1 MKLPA
6 FTFQSNE
13 SLKLLQHFSP
23 PVLSILLLFIACY
36 TLAEITW
43 QLLEPAASIQTAK
56 KNTSGK
62 QPAKNN
68 NNQFQKKLIQ
78 LNNAHL
84 FGQADAPLNKHATKD
99 APETT
104 LNLLLRGVLAT
115 QPMKLATAIISAGKN
130 AQELSYGIGDSVP
143 GNATIEEIYPTRVI
157 LMRNGKLET
166 LKLPE
171 ESVGDIESTQTDSSG
186 LNLNQAPGQVLGDIR
201 RDILKNP
208 TSFGEYAIPVPV
220 SKNGKLQGYRL
231 RPQKKGKE
239 LFEQFGLQRNDIVT
253 SINGIQL
260 NDPVQGISA
269 LKKLSSAT
277 DINLTVLRNGA
288 ETPLQFSIR

>member
-6 FTFQSNE
+6 LTLQRNE
-13 SLKLLQHFSP
+13 ILKTLQQFSP
-23 PVLSILLLFIACY
+23 PGLSILLLFIACY

-43 QLLEPAASIQTAK
+43 QLLEPAAQIQSSNKT
-56 KNTSGK
+56 TVSP
-62 QPAKNN
+62 QQTKNN
-68 NNQFQKKLIQ
+68 NNQFQQKLIQ

-84 FGQADAPLNKHATKD
+84 FGQADAPLNKHASKN

-104 LNLLLRGVLAT
+104 LNLVLRGILAT
-115 QPMKLATAIISAGKN
+115 QPMKLATAIISASKN
-130 AQELSYGIGDSVP
+130 AKELSYGIGDSVP
-143 GNATIEEIYPTRVI
+143 GNATIEEIYPTHVI

-171 ESVGDIESTQTDSSG
+171 KSVGGIQSNRTNSSG
-186 LNLNQAPGQVLGDIR
+186 LNLNQGSDRILGDIR
-201 RDILKNP
+201 RNILKNP

-231 RPQKKGKE
+231 RPQKKGKQ
-239 LFEQFGLQRNDIVT
+239 LFQQFGLKRNDIVI
-253 SINGIQL
+253 SINGISL
-260 NDPVQGISA
+260 NDPVKGISA
-269 LKKLSSAT
+269 LKKLSNAT

>member
-6 FTFQSNE
+6 LNFQRNE
-13 SLKLLQHFSP
+13 LLKLFQQFSP
-23 PVLSILLLFIACY
+23 PSLSILLLFMACY
-36 TLAEITW
+36 TLAQITW
-43 QLLEPAASIQTAK
+43 QLLEPAAVIQSSNQKLA
-56 KNTSGK
+56 S
-62 QPAKNN
+62 QPSSKAS
-68 NNQFQKKLIQ
+68 NNQFQQKLIQ

-84 FGQADAPLNKHATKD
+84 FGQADAPLNKQASKD

-104 LNLLLRGVLAT
+104 LNLVLRGIFAT
-115 QPMKLATAIISAGKN
+115 QPMKLATAIIAAGKN
-130 AQELSYGIGDSVP
+130 AKELSYGIGDSVP
-143 GNATIEEIYPTRVI
+143 GNATIEEIYATHVV
-157 LMRNGKLET
+157 LMRNGRLET

-171 ESVGDIESTQTDSSG
+171 KSVGDIQAVQNSAPG
-186 LNLNQAPGQVLGDIR
+186 LNLNQGADRILGDIR

-231 RPQKKGKE
+231 RPQKKGHE
-239 LFEQFGLQRNDIVT
+239 LFKQFGLQRNDIVI
-253 SINGIQL
+253 SINGINL

-269 LKKLSSAT
+269 LKKLSNAT
-277 DINLTVLRNGA
+277 DVNLTVLRNGA

>member
-6 FTFQSNE
+6 LTLHRNE
-13 SLKLLQHFSP
+13 ILKTLQQFSP
-23 PVLSILLLFIACY
+23 PSLSILLLFIACY

-43 QLLEPAASIQTAK
+43 QLLEPAAQIQ
-56 KNTSGK
+56 NTSKAKASPK
-62 QPAKNN
+62 QTNN
-68 NNQFQKKLIQ
+68 NNQFQQKLIQ

-84 FGQADAPLNKHATKD
+84 FGQADAPLNKHASKN

-104 LNLLLRGVLAT
+104 LSLVLRGILAT
-115 QPMKLATAIISAGKN
+115 QPMKLATAIISASKN
-130 AQELSYGIGDSVP
+130 AKELSYGIGDSVP
-143 GNATIEEIYPTRVI
+143 GNATIEEIYPTHVI

-171 ESVGDIESTQTDSSG
+171 KSVGDIQSSQSNASG
-186 LNLNQAPGQVLGDIR
+186 LNLNQGSDQILGDIR
-201 RDILKNP
+201 RNILKNP

-231 RPQKKGKE
+231 RPQKKGKQ
-239 LFEQFGLQRNDIVT
+239 LFQQFGLKRNDIVI
-253 SINGIQL
+253 SINGISL
-260 NDPVQGISA
+260 NDPVKGISA
-269 LKKLSSAT
+269 LKKLSNAT